1 MPKTFDRAP
10 ELPKMRRRIGRDTT
24 ELLITMLALLST
36 AGIVAVLIR
45 TSVFDIT
52 SQDEYNFIKYFLIC
66 TSAFLW
72 LTVVRL
78 EFTAKNK
85 AEILYETQMKEYEIM
100 RAKWLD
106 IASQKMEIEA
116 KRSMDYS
123 NLVQPSVVSSK
134 PVEIKQVIAEKTESD
149 SKSDVSAQQNG
160 LGKAKNSTPKI
171 VKMSILEYDD
181 KIVPIPLF
189 AASLGMITGFTFIFP
204 WMGLVTV
211 PIASFII
218 FSIVVGDITFV
229 DIPSSPER
237 NILEE
242 EQVSSIDGFW
252 VLSKIS
258 CNVLLMGL
266 KSASTDFK
274 KF

>member
-149 SKSDVSAQQNG
+149 SKSDVSA
-160 LGKAKNSTPKI
+160 
-171 VKMSILEYDD
+171 
-181 KIVPIPLF
+181 
-189 AASLGMITGFTFIFP
+189 
-204 WMGLVTV
+204 
-211 PIASFII
+211 
-218 FSIVVGDITFV
+218 
-229 DIPSSPER
+229 
-237 NILEE
+237 
-242 EQVSSIDGFW
+242 
-252 VLSKIS
+252 
-258 CNVLLMGL
+258 
-266 KSASTDFK
+266 
-274 KF
+274 

>member
-66 TSAFLW
+66 TSSFLW

-100 RAKWLD
+100 RTKWLD

-149 SKSDVSAQQNG
+149 SKSDASA
-160 LGKAKNSTPKI
+160 
-171 VKMSILEYDD
+171 
-181 KIVPIPLF
+181 
-189 AASLGMITGFTFIFP
+189 
-204 WMGLVTV
+204 
-211 PIASFII
+211 
-218 FSIVVGDITFV
+218 
-229 DIPSSPER
+229 
-237 NILEE
+237 
-242 EQVSSIDGFW
+242 
-252 VLSKIS
+252 
-258 CNVLLMGL
+258 
-266 KSASTDFK
+266 
-274 KF
+274 

>member
-10 ELPKMRRRIGRDTT
+10 ELPKMRRRIGRETT

-149 SKSDVSAQQNG
+149 SKSDVSA
-160 LGKAKNSTPKI
+160 
-171 VKMSILEYDD
+171 
-181 KIVPIPLF
+181 
-189 AASLGMITGFTFIFP
+189 
-204 WMGLVTV
+204 
-211 PIASFII
+211 
-218 FSIVVGDITFV
+218 
-229 DIPSSPER
+229 
-237 NILEE
+237 
-242 EQVSSIDGFW
+242 
-252 VLSKIS
+252 
-258 CNVLLMGL
+258 
-266 KSASTDFK
+266 
-274 KF
+274 